1 KEIREKVLFA
11 LHNVLRDAPFS
22 RCDMISCRNL
32 LIYLTGKAQER
43 VFDIFHFAL
52 RPGGMLFIGNSE
64 NNSYGQSLFSPVDS
78 KNRIFVRRST
88 PRPAWKVP
96 IPPARTAIP
105 SGLALVRPRRML
117 PPLTSAIADK
127 ATNEGSQDAQ
137 AGHTRREV
145 LFGELHLRL
154 LEQYGPP
161 SAVVNG
167 DHDIVHLS
175 EGAGRY
181 LHFVAGEPTANIV
194 KVVDPALQIELRP
207 GLFKANQ
214 TKQAVKAAPQKVEIG
229 GETEVVTLEIRLMK
243 APDQAEGFFLVL
255 FGR

>member
-96 IPPARTAIP
+96 IPPARMAIP
-105 SGLALVRPRRML
+105 SGPALVRPRRML
-117 PPLTSAIADK
+117 PPLTSAIADG

-175 EGAGRY
+175 ENAGRY

-194 KVVDPALQIELRP
+194 KVVNPALQSELRTAV
-207 GLFKANQ
+207 FRA
-214 TKQAVKAAPQKVEIG
+214 KQRDEPTMCTPQKIEIE
-229 GETEVVTLEIRLMK
+229 GESEIVTMEVRPL
-243 APDQAEGFFLVL
+243 
-255 FGR
+255 